1 MLNLLLFVLL
11 YSKLHFWCTLI
22 NREAGWMDENGQETF
37 WECRYSLE
45 KMYLSFVS
53 TFENRQEESFKK

>member
-1 MLNLLLFVLL
+1 
-11 YSKLHFWCTLI
+11 
-22 NREAGWMDENGQETF
+22 MDENGQETF

-45 KMYLSFVS
+45 KMYLSFVP